1 MEIRWREWMRRQQI
15 VALVC
20 RHTHAHN
27 HTHTE
32 DINVCM
38 NACMQRHLQMLTLK
52 NKSQFKSS
60 FSAKGFRCHSLIF
73 TDLFFSFFWSDSLRV
88 KNNGSCK
95 KRYLSPH
102 SALKVYQIFH
112 LANIC
117 QYFEHAFFSSFHVLA
132 IDTIQSVQ
140 QEEKFPKESN

>member
-1 MEIRWREWMRRQQI
+1 MDAISALQCCARCYWLFST
-15 VALVC
+15 VARMKRVSITAVNSDGDQVAGMNGATADSGSGLST
-20 RHTHAHN
+20 HTHN

-73 TDLFFSFFWSDSLRV
+73 ADLFFFSFSFLFFCFFDLT
-88 KNNGSCK
+88 
-95 KRYLSPH
+95 LS
-102 SALKVYQIFH
+102 
-112 LANIC
+112 
-117 QYFEHAFFSSFHVLA
+117 E
-132 IDTIQSVQ
+132 
-140 QEEKFPKESN
+140 